1 MPTFA
6 TTMAEIARHRW
17 LVKLVDRLDHGLLE
31 SIDGE
36 WARFDE
42 EDPDIQ
48 RLQRDPVLRTIEVV
62 DGYVSRADADRVAA
76 ECGRFINFVGPD
88 EGPSPGYDK
97 EMDYRIA
104 QCRIECGLGIHT
116 DEDDDRERERILAEY
131 HARGIDARRAPPLV
145 YGPET
150 LEEYEERQRRW
161 QEAFITRMTGVM
173 HRSVQ

>member
-6 TTMAEIARHRW
+6 ATMAEVARHRW
-17 LVKLVDRLDHGLLE
+17 LVKLVDRLDHELGE

-76 ECGRFINFVGPD
+76 ECGRFIDFVGPD

-116 DEDDDRERERILAEY
+116 NEDDERELAAWRAE
-131 HARGIDARRAPPLV
+131 GVDARRVARV
-145 YGPET
+145 HGPET
-150 LEEYEERQRRW
+150 FEQYTERRRRED
-161 QEAFITRMTGVM
+161 EAFRIRILGVM